1 MYRAKNPMCHTVFYV
16 SEYRYA
22 HGGVSA
28 WYGPYP
34 TERGA
39 DQATRY
45 LAKRKRNVDCVY
57 AVVEFRQTRVAP
69 KLDLRAEFNADYDD
83 LQGGM
88 P

>member
-1 MYRAKNPMCHTVFYV
+1 MYRAKNPMCHTVFYM
-16 SEYRYA
+16 SEQRPA
-22 HGGVSA
+22 PGNTLA

-34 TERGA
+34 TERSA
-39 DQATRY
+39 NQAKRY
-45 LAKRKRNVDCVY
+45 LARRKRNIDYVY